1 MIKWFDYL
9 WTEKQSLNEE
19 EVTSIL
25 PDRLKAEIAIHIH
38 LKTLKMVKLFADC
51 ESSLLQEL
59 VLRLRLQVFSP
70 GDYVCRKGDIGK
82 EMYIVRRGKLSVV
95 ADDGTTGESCVSFL
109 SSIRHTCDRN
119 VERLSLAT
127 LSHFFCRFPSFLCH
141 YCLPVAMVPCYSPG
155 NIG

>member
-19 EVTSIL
+19 EVTAIL

-38 LKTLKMVKLFADC
+38 LKTLKKVKLFEDC

-59 VLRLRLQVFSP
+59 VLRLKLQVFSP

-95 ADDGTTGESCVSFL
+95 ADDGSTGQSVPLASAGVMQWEREETRA
-109 SSIRHTCDRN
+109 RH
-119 VERLSLAT
+119 
-127 LSHFFCRFPSFLCH
+127 
-141 YCLPVAMVPCYSPG
+141 
-155 NIG
+155 